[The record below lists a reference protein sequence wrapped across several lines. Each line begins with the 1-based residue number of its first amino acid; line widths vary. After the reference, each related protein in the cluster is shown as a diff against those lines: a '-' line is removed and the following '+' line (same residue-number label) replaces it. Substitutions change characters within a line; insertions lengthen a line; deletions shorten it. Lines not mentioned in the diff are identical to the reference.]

1 MISDTPATIHGLHH
15 MAWRCSDS
23 ERTRAFY
30 EDLLGLPLV
39 DAIRIAQSK
48 TGRATQV
55 LHTFFSLGDGACLA
69 FFEAP
74 DQPFDIKRQQDF
86 DLHVALRV
94 DAEALEPMKARAL
107 AHGVE
112 VRGISD
118 HGFIRSIYLRDPDGY
133 VVELTAPVSNV
144 ASAPIRLKRQL
155 LADWQKAKSSAPGST
170 WKEGTR
176 NPLG

>member
-1 MISDTPATIHGLHH
+1 

-39 DAIRIAQSK
+39 DAIQITQSK
-48 TGRATQV
+48 TGRAAQV

-74 DQPFDIKRQQDF
+74 DEPFDFKRQHDF

-94 DAEALEPMKARAL
+94 DPEALEPMKTRAL

-133 VVELTAPVSNV
+133 VVELTAPVSGV
-144 ASAPIRLKRQL
+144 ARAPGWPTRQL
-155 LADWQKAKSSAPGST
+155 VADWQEAKSGRRGSAKTQS
-170 WKEGTR
+170 TR
-176 NPLG
+176 NPSG